1 MYGGQQDGQ
10 GYGGQGGGQQGGGQ
24 GYGGQGGGYG
34 AYGTPPGAVGG
45 GQPQQFSSA
54 PFGGGGARQ
63 RGASQDDQ
71 SGWQP
76 DPSYGAGQPQSY
88 GQGQQAYGQE
98 GTAQAYSQGQRHD
111 GQPFGGAMPKTP
123 SLENMTRPDVAAQ
136 GVAAA
141 AAMFAGDSGM
151 AQRLLEQQGRAA
163 AAAYIPGAAAGWSR
177 ARCYFA
183 VSHSSVAAKLRA
195 VLAPWTKRHWRR
207 KRADEL
213 DEGHGHAL
221 PIHDVNAPDLY
232 VPVVAFVTFA
242 LTAGY
247 ARGVKGEFSPDA
259 LGTIFTRC
267 VLIQLFETGFYAM
280 ALWSLG
286 ARGVPWLDV
295 LSYTGYKYVALC
307 VNSVAYLV
315 GGDRPYLLT
324 MVYTGLSASYFMLKT
339 AAQIVPAELQNTKA
353 RREVVVMV
361 MGLTQFAS
369 IWVLGKAGA

>member
-1 MYGGQQDGQ
+1 MYGGQGQGQ
-10 GYGGQGGGQQGGGQ
+10 GYGQFNG
-24 GYGGQGGGYG
+24 
-34 AYGTPPGAVGG
+34 YGTPPGPVG
-45 GQPQQFSSA
+45 GQPQQFSGA

-63 RGASQDDQ
+63 RGGSADDH
-71 SGWQP
+71 SGWAQQQTY
-76 DPSYGAGQPQSY
+76 DEGTPQSY
-88 GQGQQAYGQE
+88 G
-98 GTAQAYSQGQRHD
+98 QGQRHD
-111 GQPFGGAMPKTP
+111 GQPFGTQIPKTS
-123 SLENMTRPDVAAQ
+123 SLESFTRPDVAAQ

-141 AAMFAGDSGM
+141 AAMFAGDSSA
-151 AQRLLEQQGRAA
+151 AQRLIEQQGRAA

-207 KRADEL
+207 KRADEF
-213 DEGHGHAL
+213 DEQGHGHAL
-221 PIHDVNAPDLY
+221 PLHDANAPDLY

-242 LTAGY
+242 LVAGY
-247 ARGVKGEFSPDA
+247 ARGVRGEFSPDA

-267 VLIQLFETGFYAM
+267 FFIQLFETGFYAM

-295 LSYTGYKYVALC
+295 LSYTGCKYVALC
-307 VNSVAYLV
+307 VNSIAYLV

-324 MVYTGLSASYFMLKT
+324 MLYTGLSSSYFMLKT
-339 AAQIVPAELQNTKA
+339 AAQIVPTELENTKA
-353 RREVVVMV
+353 RRDVVVLV
-361 MGLTQFAS
+361 MGLTQFVS